1 MRKKL
6 SFLAGLGLAASI
18 AQAQLLLPP
27 PVRPDE
33 LMKAVT
39 AEVIAILKQDLAAG
53 ERTDVARLVE
63 EKILPLFDFQRMTSL
78 AVARNWRGASP
89 EQQGA
94 LVAEF
99 RTLLVRTYSGSL
111 SSYRDQQIEYQPL
124 RAAAG
129 DADVLVRS
137 SVRRPGSEA
146 LTIDYE
152 MENTPAGWKVY
163 DVKVAGVSL
172 VITYRETFAAE
183 VRDGG
188 IDGLIKALA
197 DKNRQAAAGLR
208 SGRRPLPEA
217 GGRTPS

>member
-1 MRKKL
+1 MHKRL
-6 SFLAGLGLAASI
+6 SFLAGLGLAASV
-18 AQAQLLLPP
+18 AQAQLLPP
-27 PVRPDE
+27 PARPDE

-39 AEVIAILKQDLAAG
+39 SEVIAILKQDLAAG

-78 AVARNWRGASP
+78 AVALNWHRASP
-89 EQQGA
+89 KQQGA

-99 RTLLVRTYSGSL
+99 RTLLVRTYSVSL
-111 SSYRDQQIEYQPL
+111 SSYRDQEIVYRPL

-129 DADVLVRS
+129 DAEVLVRS
-137 SVRRPGSEA
+137 SVRRSGAEP
-146 LTIDYE
+146 LTIDYD

-172 VITYRETFAAE
+172 IITYRETFAAA

-188 IDGLIKALA
+188 IDGLIKALV
-197 DKNRQAAAGLR
+197 DKNRQAAAGLKPER
-208 SGRRPLPEA
+208 SSPREA

>member
-1 MRKKL
+1 MHKRL
-6 SFLAGLGLAASI
+6 SFLAGLGLAASV
-18 AQAQLLLPP
+18 AQAQLLPP
-27 PVRPDE
+27 PARPDE

-39 AEVIAILKQDLAAG
+39 SEVIDILKQDLAAG

-78 AVARNWRGASP
+78 AVALNWHRASP
-89 EQQGA
+89 RQQGA

-99 RTLLVRTYSGSL
+99 RTLLVRTYSVSL
-111 SSYRDQQIEYQPL
+111 SSYRDQEIVYRPL

-129 DADVLVRS
+129 VAEVLVRS
-137 SVRRPGSEA
+137 SVRRSGAEP
-146 LTIDYE
+146 LTIDYD

-172 VITYRETFAAE
+172 IITYRETFAAA

-188 IDGLIKALA
+188 IDGLIKALV
-197 DKNRQAAAGLR
+197 DKNRQAAAGLKPER
-208 SGRRPLPEA
+208 SSPREA